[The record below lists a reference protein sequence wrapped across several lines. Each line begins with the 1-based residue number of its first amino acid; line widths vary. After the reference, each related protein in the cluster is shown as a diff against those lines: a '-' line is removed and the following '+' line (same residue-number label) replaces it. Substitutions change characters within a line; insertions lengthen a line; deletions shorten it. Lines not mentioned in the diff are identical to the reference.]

1 MKPLRRLTNLLAAC
15 AVTAAAFGQPAL
27 AAELAGD
34 PFIKQNINRENFE
47 PGGKYHLFGSRGA
60 LAERTGSIGLE
71 GIQSNQMG
79 NLLIQQATIKGNLGY
94 TVRFSGH
101 GHEVHSPF
109 DNHASRSASDEQGN
123 PVNGFTLYKLEWSG
137 HEHHPA
143 DGYDGP
149 QGGGYPAPKGARDI
163 YSYDVKGIAQN
174 ISLNITDN
182 RSTQQRLTDRFDN
195 AGRMLTQ
202 GIGDGYRRATEY
214 NPALNKLGNAAEAIN
229 GSADIIK
236 NVIGA
241 AGEIIGAGDAVQGIG
256 AGIDIATMHGL
267 DLLSTENKIKAVSNL
282 GGLSQFQNNAT
293 ETVRDWAV
301 RNPNAAQGA
310 EALGNIAKAIVPVTK
325 GAEYA
330 RTRYDWGGIGASTV
344 KQSQMG
350 AVALPKGKAPVG
362 ENFSQ
367 AQQGRYSYDSPYHSR
382 TVRTELEQR
391 YGKQNVKSSTVPP
404 SNGKNVKLA
413 NQSHPK
419 TGVPFDSKGFP
430 NFEKD
435 VKYDTRIN
443 TKEFRSKGSTGQMR
457 LATKDLAEA
466 IQKGQVRKSS
476 FNTEQLRAI
485 EKGESKIPDYTWHH
499 HQDTGRMQLVP
510 EKSHHDTGHIGWE
523 AMNKGR

>member
-15 AVTAAAFGQPAL
+15 AVAAAAFGQPAL
-27 AAELAGD
+27 AAELAQD
-34 PFIKQNINRENFE
+34 PFIRQNVNRENFE
-47 PGGKYHLFGSRGA
+47 PGGKYHLFDSRGA
-60 LAERTGSIGLE
+60 LAERTGSIGLAS
-71 GIQSNQMG
+71 IQNNQMG
-79 NLLIQQATIKGNLGY
+79 NLLIRQAAIKGNLGY

-109 DNHASRSASDEQGN
+109 DNHASRSASDERGN

-163 YSYDVKGIAQN
+163 YRYDVKGIAQN

-202 GIGDGYRRATEY
+202 GVGDGFKRATRY
-214 NPALNKLGNAAEAIN
+214 SPGLDRSGNAAEAFN
-229 GSADIIK
+229 GTADIVK
-236 NVIGA
+236 NIIGA

-256 AGIDIATMHGL
+256 VGIDIATMHGL
-267 DLLSTENKIKAVSNL
+267 DLLATENKIKAVSNL

-310 EALGNIAKAIVPVTK
+310 EALGNIVSAAIPVNK
-325 GAEYA
+325 GVGYV
-330 RTRYDWGGIGASTV
+330 RTRYEWGGIGANAV

-413 NQSHPK
+413 DQRHPK
-419 TGVPFDSKGFP
+419 TNVPYDSKGFP

-435 VKYDTRIN
+435 VKYDTKLDIQ
-443 TKEFRSKGSTGQMR
+443 EFRSKGSTGQMR

-466 IQKGQVRKSS
+466 IRKGQVRKSS

-485 EKGESKIPDYTWHH
+485 EKGESKIPNYTWHH

-510 EKSHHDTGHIGWE
+510 EWEHSKTGHIGGTV
-523 AMNKGR
+523 MDKGK

>member
-1 MKPLRRLTNLLAAC
+1 
-15 AVTAAAFGQPAL
+15 
-27 AAELAGD
+27 
-34 PFIKQNINRENFE
+34 
-47 PGGKYHLFGSRGA
+47 
-60 LAERTGSIGLE
+60 
-71 GIQSNQMG
+71 
-79 NLLIQQATIKGNLGY
+79 
-94 TVRFSGH
+94 
-101 GHEVHSPF
+101 
-109 DNHASRSASDEQGN
+109 
-123 PVNGFTLYKLEWSG
+123 
-137 HEHHPA
+137 
-143 DGYDGP
+143 
-149 QGGGYPAPKGARDI
+149 
-163 YSYDVKGIAQN
+163 
-174 ISLNITDN
+174 
-182 RSTQQRLTDRFDN
+182 
-195 AGRMLTQ
+195 
-202 GIGDGYRRATEY
+202 
-214 NPALNKLGNAAEAIN
+214 
-229 GSADIIK
+229 
-236 NVIGA
+236 
-241 AGEIIGAGDAVQGIG
+241 
-256 AGIDIATMHGL
+256 
-267 DLLSTENKIKAVSNL
+267 
-282 GGLSQFQNNAT
+282 
-293 ETVRDWAV
+293 
-301 RNPNAAQGA
+301 
-310 EALGNIAKAIVPVTK
+310 
-325 GAEYA
+325 
-330 RTRYDWGGIGASTV
+330 
-344 KQSQMG
+344 MG